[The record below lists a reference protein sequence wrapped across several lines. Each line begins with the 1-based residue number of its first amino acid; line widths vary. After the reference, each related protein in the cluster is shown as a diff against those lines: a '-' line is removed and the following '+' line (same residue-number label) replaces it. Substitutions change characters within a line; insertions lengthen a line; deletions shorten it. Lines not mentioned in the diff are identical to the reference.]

1 MPHLARKPRAE
12 TLVICQRRCPVRGV
26 VMKGHLR
33 ICRALACLAI
43 LVTSFLVTGRLIFSQ
58 NAVSVRGTVT
68 DPSGA
73 AIPNAAVHL
82 INSMNNFQQ
91 TTTTNQQGSY
101 VFADVAPGVYSL
113 AVEAQGFERFEQ
125 GGIHI
130 AGGTAAPVTFNAQ
143 LKIAEVQQSVT
154 VKPENGETC
163 LNVLARFLPGVGP
176 GLLAIRRGPSGNY
189 YVLTAPGA
197 SIAVYSPSG
206 KRIGQI
212 PAASSLSSSP
222 GSSIVYGSDLQ
233 VDSAGRVYVADRGA
247 NAIRIYSAAGIPVAK
262 IHVLAPVSVGPL
274 AGGEVAVSSLSSQH
288 LVDVY
293 DIARGEVDRSF
304 GDIIDPT
311 IEECNSQIFD
321 CTTHPDPRDV
331 KDADTSENGK
341 PTMNRSWFYGN
352 SVGDIFVDL
361 AFRAAPTIR
370 EYDGYGART
379 FETAFTADALSPSG
393 SWSVKP
399 GVRVAGGLVGM
410 TNDTAKSSSSD
421 SSSDSASSAGTNS
434 VGAPATQGTGRG
446 RGGGGG
452 MQGGRIALGVRLSER
467 AGPGDERIIVDA
479 LASDPTSG
487 EVWAVIGGNL
497 FHLDRDGSI
506 LGEYCLPTEDEQPLK
521 PTTMLIEQ
529 NRILIGSDP
538 FGIFEYPRPDKP
550 LPPSSPTR

>member
-1 MPHLARKPRAE
+1 
-12 TLVICQRRCPVRGV
+12 
-26 VMKGHLR
+26 MKDHLR
-33 ICRALACLAI
+33 ICRALACLTT
-43 LVTSFLVTGRLIFSQ
+43 LVFFFLATGRLILSQ

-82 INSMNNFQQ
+82 IDSANNLQRA
-91 TTTTNQQGSY
+91 TTTDQQGKY
-101 VFADVAPGVYSL
+101 AFTDVAPGIYSL
-113 AVEAQGFERFEQ
+113 TIEAQGFEKFEQ
-125 GGIHI
+125 DGIQI
-130 AGGTAAPVTFNAQ
+130 TANTAMPVTFNAQ

-163 LNVLARFLPGVGP
+163 LNALARFLPDVGP
-176 GLLAIRRGPSGNY
+176 GLLAIRRAPSGNY

-197 SIAVYSPSG
+197 AIAVYSPSG

-212 PAASSLSSSP
+212 PTASSLSSSS

-233 VDSAGRVYVADRGA
+233 VDSAGRIYVADRGA

-262 IHVLAPVSVGPL
+262 IHVVAPVSVEPL

-331 KDADTSENGK
+331 KDADTSEDGK
-341 PTMNRSWFYGN
+341 PTMNRSWFYGD
-352 SVGDIFVDL
+352 SAGDIFVDL

-410 TNDTAKSSSSD
+410 TTNDAAKSSSSD
-421 SSSDSASSAGTNS
+421 SSSDSASSTGTNS

-479 LASDPTSG
+479 MASDPTSG
-487 EVWAVIGGNL
+487 EVWAVIGGEL
-497 FHLDRDGSI
+497 VHLDKDGNL
-506 LGEYCLPTEDEQPLK
+506 LGQYCLPTVGEAPLK
-521 PTTMLIEQ
+521 PTTLLVEP

-538 FGIFEYPRPDKP
+538 FGIFEYPRPDKL
-550 LPPSSPTR
+550 LPPSSPAH